1 MKVILLQDVRGSG
14 KKDQIIEVSDGF
26 GRNYLLPRKL
36 AREATPEAMNAV
48 EKAQSAQKHRDD
60 VKRQEAEAKA
70 RELKGKV
77 IQLSVKGGAG
87 GKLYGKVTNE
97 AIAQALK
104 NQYGMEIDKRKFEPE
119 EPIKSAGQV
128 LCTVRISAGV
138 STRMVINVTVEEK

>member
-128 LCTVRISAGV
+128 LCTVRLSAGV
-138 STRMVINVTVEEK
+138 STRMVINITVEEK

>member
-119 EPIKSAGQV
+119 ETIKSAGQV
-128 LCTVRISAGV
+128 LCTVRLSAGV

>member
-1 MKVILLQDVRGSG
+1 MKVILLQNVRGSG

-128 LCTVRISAGV
+128 LCTVRLSAGV

>member
-128 LCTVRISAGV
+128 LCTVRLSAGV
-138 STRMVINVTVEEK
+138 STRMVINVTMEEK

>member
-104 NQYGMEIDKRKFEPE
+104 NQYGMEIDKRKLEPE

-128 LCTVRISAGV
+128 LCTVRLSAGV

>member
-1 MKVILLQDVRGSG
+1 MKVLLLQDVRGSG

-128 LCTVRISAGV
+128 LCTVRLSAGV

>member
-77 IQLSVKGGAG
+77 IQLSV
-87 GKLYGKVTNE
+87 
-97 AIAQALK
+97 
-104 NQYGMEIDKRKFEPE
+104 
-119 EPIKSAGQV
+119 
-128 LCTVRISAGV
+128 
-138 STRMVINVTVEEK
+138 

>member
-128 LCTVRISAGV
+128 LCTVRPSAGV

>member
-128 LCTVRISAGV
+128 LCTVRLSAGV
-138 STRMVINVTVEEK
+138 STRIVINVTVEEK

>member
-70 RELKGKV
+70 RELKGKD

-128 LCTVRISAGV
+128 LCTVRLSAGV

>member
-128 LCTVRISAGV
+128 LCTVRLSAGV

>member
-1 MKVILLQDVRGSG
+1 MRDYLDKRKITRKTAVTFGMGAAPDSWDALLTAMTKKGYAKSELLATGLAVQG
-14 KKDQIIEVSDGF
+14 K
-26 GRNYLLPRKL
+26 
-36 AREATPEAMNAV
+36 
-48 EKAQSAQKHRDD
+48 
-60 VKRQEAEAKA
+60 
-70 RELKGKV
+70 
-77 IQLSVKGGAG
+77 G

-128 LCTVRISAGV
+128 LCTVRLSAGV

>member
-1 MKVILLQDVRGSG
+1 MKVILLQEVRGSG

-128 LCTVRISAGV
+128 LCTVRLSAGV

>member
-77 IQLSVKGGAG
+77 IQLSVKGGAS

-128 LCTVRISAGV
+128 LCTVRLSAGV

>member
-70 RELKGKV
+70 RELKGKF

-128 LCTVRISAGV
+128 LCTVRLSAGV

>member
-77 IQLSVKGGAG
+77 IQLSVTGGAG

-128 LCTVRISAGV
+128 LCTVRLSAGV

>member
-128 LCTVRISAGV
+128 LCTVRLSAGV
-138 STRMVINVTVEEK
+138 STRMVINVTVEEN

>member
-128 LCTVRISAGV
+128 LFTVRLSAGV

>member
-14 KKDQIIEVSDGF
+14 KKDQIIEVSDVF

-128 LCTVRISAGV
+128 LCTVRLSAGV

>member
-128 LCTVRISAGV
+128 LCTVRLSAGV
-138 STRMVINVTVEEK
+138 STRMVINVTVDEK

>member
-119 EPIKSAGQV
+119 ELIKSAGQV
-128 LCTVRISAGV
+128 LCTVRLSAGV

>member
-128 LCTVRISAGV
+128 LGTVRLSAGV

>member
-77 IQLSVKGGAG
+77 VQLSVKGGAG

-128 LCTVRISAGV
+128 LCTVRLSAGV

>member
-128 LCTVRISAGV
+128 LCTVRLSAGV
-138 STRMVINVTVEEK
+138 STRMVINVTVEDK

>member
-60 VKRQEAEAKA
+60 VTRQEAEAKA

-128 LCTVRISAGV
+128 LCTVRLSAGV

>member
-70 RELKGKV
+70 RDLKGKV

-128 LCTVRISAGV
+128 LCTVRLSAGV